1 MQTIWPTLRPQLEH
15 LSDHFPVDALALAEA
30 HRDEVAPHLVDVLT
44 QLAADTSLAD
54 GGRWALH
61 MWAMHLLAAWRDTR
75 AYAPLLALAHHD
87 EDTLD
92 QVLGDVMTESLQSCL
107 ASVCDGN
114 VALLQ
119 ALFED
124 TSACV
129 WARDAALDAMK
140 IRVLEGDGDRE
151 ELVDYLM
158 AQGKTQAARLR
169 MPQTEFEAEEVI
181 NTVVNV
187 AREVAATELGPLIE
201 NWFADG
207 LLDPMVTDSL
217 EWIQTGLKEP
227 FAAHQERMVA
237 GDKGYVRN
245 VQSVMGWMWRPE
257 PPADFHPYDDPQD
270 HPFDAIQSRLQ
281 NDGFPAHPEWTPPV
295 TFVREEPKVG
305 RNDPCPCGSG
315 KKFKKCCGA

>member
-1 MQTIWPTLRPQLEH
+1 MQTIWPTLLPQLEH
-15 LSDHFPVDALALAEA
+15 FSDHFPVDALALAEA

-54 GGRWALH
+54 EGRWALH
-61 MWAMHLLAAWRDTR
+61 MWAMHVLAAWRDTR
-75 AYAPLLALAHHD
+75 AYAPLVALAHHD
-87 EDTLD
+87 EDTLEE
-92 QVLGDVMTESLQSCL
+92 VLGDVLTESLHCCL
-107 ASVCDGN
+107 ASVCDSN
-114 VALLQ
+114 TAPLQ

-129 WARDAALDAMK
+129 WARLAALDAMK
-140 IRVLEGDGDRE
+140 IRVLEGDGDRQ
-151 ELVDYLM
+151 ELVNYLM
-158 AQGKTQAARLR
+158 AQGKSQAARLR

-187 AREVAATELGPLIE
+187 ACEVAAIEMGPLIE

-217 EWIQTGLKEP
+217 EWIQTDLNEP
-227 FAAHQERMVA
+227 FATHQAHMIA
-237 GDKGYVRN
+237 CDKGYVRN

-257 PPADFHPYDDPQD
+257 QPAVVNPLGN
-270 HPFDAIQSRLQ
+270 PFDAVRSRLQ
-281 NDGFPAHPEWTPPV
+281 NDECLANPAWTPPV
-295 TFVREEPKVG
+295 TVVRAEPKVG